1 MSAQLPPPTRKGLDG
16 YLLAGLIMFVI
27 APISLPTWMWAVW
40 ARRRTPWWALPAVA
54 AAGAALAAVGHAELV
69 TAYRTL
75 GGDLVAGIQTHGL
88 QASWS
93 LGGAVAAL
101 VGRSVLLTS
110 PVGIPLGLAAASLT
124 SRPGRRTPIPLP
136 TPTGKTRPVPVKVG
150 RSPFLATAVSSD
162 PPGDLP
168 PEWRA
173 GKHLVIPDREA
184 GLSSI
189 IVGRPGSGKSVLIAR
204 KAYLHGR
211 IGKRGIVA
219 DCKGEADFARD
230 VVDAYLQGWEDGGH
244 RRDPT
249 IHLWP
254 STPLSAWTDGPVA
267 VANRLL
273 ACWAWNPR
281 NEWHREP
288 VAMALRLALQA
299 PGPEVTS
306 SVELIDRLR
315 PGALERLWEDQPKQ
329 LALVR
334 SVQKDNRLDDISLR
348 IGNLMASLGSLLDG
362 DPARPLGT
370 ADLTVLSL
378 PVMAAEHDAA
388 QILRVLLAD
397 MASFV
402 VQRKDP
408 DERAFIIVD
417 EMSAVEGGRQ
427 HMIHIAE
434 RGRSAGV
441 ACDMAVQSDQGL
453 GDDADANRLL
463 GSVNTVVLFNTAE
476 PERLIRLAGSRRQ
489 VERTAA
495 TVNDEGRSTTTSTV
509 AWVDQVDANIVKAL
523 PVGHAFI
530 MSGGRAQLAEILRPP
545 SPAPPARPALERP

>member
-1 MSAQLPPPTRKGLDG
+1 MSAQLPRPAPKGPDG
-16 YLLAGLIMFVI
+16 YLVAALIMFLV
-27 APISLPTWMWAVW
+27 APISLPTWAWAVW
-40 ARRRTPWWALPAVA
+40 ARRRVPAWVLTVVA
-54 AAGAALAAVGHAELV
+54 ATMAGVAILVRGPLGGVYVALGEDLAEAAARPSWGLLGAA
-69 TAYRTL
+69 
-75 GGDLVAGIQTHGL
+75 
-88 QASWS
+88 
-93 LGGAVAAL
+93 AAL
-101 VGRSVLLTS
+101 VGRSLLLTA
-110 PVGIPLGLAAASLT
+110 PVGIPLGLAAAECG
-124 SRPGRRTPIPLP
+124 GRARRRVAIPLP
-136 TPTGKTRPVPVKVG
+136 LPTRSPRRSTPVKVE
-150 RSPFLATAVSSD
+150 RSPLLATAVASD

-168 PEWRA
+168 PAWHSGR
-173 GKHLVIPDREA
+173 HLLIPDREA

-204 KAYLHGR
+204 KAYLKGR
-211 IGKRGIVA
+211 IGQRGIVA

-230 VVDAYLQGWEDGGH
+230 VVSAYLQGWDDGGYP
-244 RRDPT
+244 RPPS

-254 STPLSAWTDGPVA
+254 STPLSAWVGGPVA

-288 VAMALRLALQA
+288 VAMALRLTLQA
-299 PGPEVTS
+299 PGPEITS

-315 PGALERLWEDQPKQ
+315 PGALERLWEDHPKQ

-334 SVQKDNRLDDISLR
+334 SLGKDNRLDDVSLR
-348 IGNLMASLGSLLDG
+348 VGNLMASLGSLLDG
-362 DPARPLGT
+362 DPNRPLGT
-370 ADLTVLSL
+370 ADLTVVSL
-378 PVMAAEHDAA
+378 PVMAAEHDSA

-402 VQRKDP
+402 VQRKPP

-463 GSVNTVVLFNTAE
+463 GSVNTVVLFSTAE

-489 VERTAA
+489 VQRTAA
-495 TVNDEGRSTTTSTV
+495 TVNDDGRTTTTSTLS
-509 AWVDQVDANIVKAL
+509 WVDQVDANVVKAL

-530 MSGGRAQLAEILRPP
+530 MSGGRAQLAHILRPP
-545 SPAPPARPALERP
+545 ESSAAGRPALERP